1 MNVYLWANEIDPQ
14 TLGSLNLSG
23 IYKGSDTVWTPAPST
38 IRLYLLSETDWQ
50 PSWDWMW
57 TDDSY
62 WVITYLDL
70 PVDANWVRK
79 WNDATFIAQ
88 YNDWVNFVTFNYML
102 NSSPGSLV
110 NFDRIEYRDSSDN
123 LIWIFDLSQ
132 SWWGQQILPLDE
144 TWMGIQNNDRM
155 VMVFETQ
162 TAPTFTVVNNP
173 SNWNMN
179 NAISASV
186 RSGEGLS
193 SFDINCS
200 ANKILLWS
208 DWYYYYAALGVV
220 SYRPQ
225 DSRNCYVKMSTSW
238 EEWAPTYTVE
248 DYYIETGTPDNSS
261 FCNYFNQGDSTYI
274 PAIAGYVWDPSI
286 VDVQSLWEYIYNKL
300 Q

>member
-1 MNVYLWANEIDPQ
+1 MNVYLWANEIDPK
-14 TLGSLNLSG
+14 TLGSLDLEG

-62 WVITYLDL
+62 QEITYLDL
-70 PVDANWVRK
+70 PVGANWVRK
-79 WNDATFIAQ
+79 YQSGNSFIAQ
-88 YNDWVNFVTFNYML
+88 YNDWSSYVTFHYL
-102 NSSPGSLV
+102 QNSSPGSLV
-110 NFDRIEYRDSSDN
+110 NFNRIEYRDSSDN

-162 TAPTFTVVNNP
+162 SVPTFTVVNT
-173 SNWNMN
+173 WNYNDMN
-179 NAISASV
+179 NALASATGV
-186 RSGEGLS
+186 QN
-193 SFDINCS
+193 FTCW

-208 DWYYYYAALGVV
+208 DWYCYYATTAVE
-220 SYRPQ
+220 SWRPQ
-225 DSRNCYVKMSTSW
+225 SFKNCYAKISKTW
-238 EEWAPTYTVE
+238 AEWTPVYTVE
-248 DYYIETGTPDNSS
+248 DYYLETAPSDNPS
-261 FCNYFNQGDSTYI
+261 FCNYFQQGDSYYI
-274 PAIAGYVWDPSI
+274 PAIASYVWDPSI